1 MSFLRNKLN
10 NISLYKNFYLYKIL
24 KFISYYDKIQ
34 TDKEIDFHI
43 YSIEP

>member
-1 MSFLRNKLN
+1 
-10 NISLYKNFYLYKIL
+10 L
-24 KFISYYDKIQ
+24 KFISYCDKIQ

>member
-1 MSFLRNKLN
+1 M
-10 NISLYKNFYLYKIL
+10 